1 MSIELTPDER
11 TFPVTAFILNDD
23 GTYGEYK
30 YENFLIAANDLRH
43 ETIVAIIADDQVMD
57 AEITYSTADAH
68 DCKDI
73 YSKSIFWNRKSRSS
87 MTLEELTSHLESLG
101 EDE

>member
-1 MSIELTPDER
+1 
-11 TFPVTAFILNDD
+11 
-23 GTYGEYK
+23 
-30 YENFLIAANDLRH
+30 
-43 ETIVAIIADDQVMD
+43 MD
-57 AEITYSTADAH
+57 AEITYTTADAY

>member
-1 MSIELTPDER
+1 MSEGIEFDFR
-11 TFPVTAFILNDD
+11 MFPVTAFILNDD
-23 GTYGEYK
+23 GTYGLYR
-30 YENFLIAANDLRH
+30 YENFLTAANDLRH
-43 ETIVAIIADDQVMD
+43 ETIVAIIADNQVMD

-87 MTLEELTSHLESLG
+87 MTLEELTSHLEGLG